1 MTGIVTGIV
10 TGTVFR
16 IAAWIVSPD
25 PSHET
30 VEMMG
35 ATGTGIVMGAWS
47 PATTAAI
54 VVPTG
59 TGTGAGIWIG
69 TGSRTASAIAI
80 VLASALNRGT
90 IATRAGIG
98 RVIAIG
104 TGYPSESESGSGTG
118 AATIVLTAAAV
129 AVAGGIVITGDTGI
143 MAGAEEAEVPAEG
156 VGSVVRRRS
165 RKSMRSRSSTRATLR
180 FPRRV
185 LVSCVRRRPILH
197 RSRATCS

>member
-35 ATGTGIVMGAWS
+35 ATGTGIVMGAWR

-54 VVPTG
+54 GVPTG
-59 TGTGAGIWIG
+59 TGTGAGIWIV
-69 TGSRTASAIAI
+69 TGSPTASAIGI

-118 AATIVLTAAAV
+118 AATIVLTAAAA

-143 MAGAEEAEVPAEG
+143 MAGAEEAAEG

-165 RKSMRSRSSTRATLR
+165 RKPMPSRSSTRATLR

-185 LVSCVRRRPILH
+185 LDSCVRRRPILH